1 MNTTGVLSSP
11 ARRQALADRYEAP
24 ELPPLDPELLHL
36 LDLPEDLPDELTI
49 AEVAAVTGLTAH
61 TLRYYERTGLME
73 VARDTNGYRVYDR
86 AALARVVFVT
96 RLRLSDMPITTI
108 SHYVDLVNQGPQTEP
123 ERLAVM
129 EEHRAMIKRRIR
141 EMTAALA
148 LTEYKI
154 TTYGGACSP

>member
-11 ARRQALADRYEAP
+11 ARRQALAERYEAP

-36 LDLPEDLPDELTI
+36 LDLPEDLPDELSI

-61 TLRYYERTGLME
+61 TLRYYERIGLVE
-73 VARDTNGYRVYDR
+73 VARDANGYRVYSR
-86 AALARVVFVT
+86 EALARVVFVT
-96 RLRLSDMPITTI
+96 RLRLSDMPITTVSRYI
-108 SHYVDLVNQGPQTEP
+108 DLVNQGPETEP

-129 EEHRAMIKRRIR
+129 QEHRAMIQRRIS

-154 TTYGGACSP
+154 TTYGGACTP